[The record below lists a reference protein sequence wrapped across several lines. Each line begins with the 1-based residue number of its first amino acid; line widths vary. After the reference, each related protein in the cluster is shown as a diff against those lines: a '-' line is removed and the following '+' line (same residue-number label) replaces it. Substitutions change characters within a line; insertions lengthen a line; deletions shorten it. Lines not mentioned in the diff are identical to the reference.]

1 MHQVRRRRS
10 HDGRLVPQRG
20 DVVASRR
27 TARDDVYAIT
37 VMPAMSHSVAGDYDH
52 ALGTVRHLARL
63 HAVDGWYTCDHTHF
77 VRVAHHR
84 PGQGSG
90 R

>member
-10 HDGRLVPQRG
+10 HAGRLLPQRG

-27 TARDDVYAIT
+27 TARDDVYAINM
-37 VMPAMSHSVAGDYDH
+37 MPATSHAVAGDYDH
-52 ALGTVRHLARL
+52 ALDIVRRLARL

-77 VRVAHHR
+77 LRVAHYR
-84 PGQGSG
+84 
-90 R
+90 